1 MDKTAVTKDAQKYI
15 AKGEI
20 DKAIAELQKIL
31 KEEQDANVYNI
42 IGDLYLR
49 KKEKEKSID
58 EFKKAANIFKEDG
71 FYLKAIA
78 LYKKILNINPS
89 DTATLILLG
98 ELNAERGLTGNANEN
113 FSAAIDI
120 FMKERS
126 EGKALDVYKKMLKFF
141 STDINLR
148 IKVAELFF
156 KAGITEEAVKEY
168 VNVAVYHLNRD
179 EFNEA
184 RQFYLKAIELDPKCT
199 GAFLGLSKIAE
210 MQNDIQQATEY
221 LKNAMSAQPSNSD
234 VLLNYSRLAVKA
246 GNADEG
252 KQALMRLI
260 GTDPSNNEYK
270 KLLGNLYLKE
280 GLMAE
285 AWEQLLPYI
294 DETVR
299 LGNWDEAIHRLANFA
314 DFKPMDVKSMLI
326 TIYKGKDDVES
337 AVKELRELAVIY
349 ENNKMPDKAIQSYR
363 EILALMP
370 SDESAEVKIIEIGNE
385 VITPPE
391 MQSGQKPSAEAETL
405 LKTAPPVISPEDL
418 LEDGL
423 AEADLHLQQG
433 LKQEAMKIYEKLL
446 SRFPDNEEII
456 RRIEE
461 LSPQSKEK
469 VTSKPKK
476 HRVSYI

>member
-1 MDKTAVTKDAQKYI
+1 MDKTAVTKEAQKYI

-20 DKAIAELQKIL
+20 DKAVAELQKIL
-31 KEEQDANVYNI
+31 KEEQDANVYNA

-49 KKEKEKSID
+49 KKEKEKAIE

-78 LYKKILNINPS
+78 LYKKILNINSS
-89 DTATLILLG
+89 DTATLLLLG
-98 ELNAERGLTGNANEN
+98 ELNTERGLTGNANEN

-120 FMKERS
+120 FKKEGA

-141 STDINLR
+141 PSDINLR
-148 IKVAELFF
+148 IKVAELFS
-156 KAGITEEAVKEY
+156 KAGIAEEAVKEY

-179 EFNEA
+179 EFDEA
-184 RQFYLKAIELDPKCT
+184 RQFYLKAIELDSKFI

-210 MQNDIQQATEY
+210 LQNDIQQATEY
-221 LKNAMSAQPSNSD
+221 LKNAMSAQPSNSE
-234 VLLNYSRLAVKA
+234 VLLNYSRLAIKA

-252 KQALMRLI
+252 RQALVRLI
-260 GTDPSNNEYK
+260 ATDPSNNEYK

-280 GLMAE
+280 GLLEE

-294 DETVR
+294 NETIR
-299 LGNWDEAIHRLANFA
+299 LGNFDEAIHRLANFA
-314 DFKPMDVKSMLI
+314 DFKPMDVKTMLV

-337 AVKELRELAVIY
+337 AVKELREIAALH
-349 ENNKMPDKAIQSYR
+349 ENNKMQDEAIQSYR
-363 EILALMP
+363 EILKLMP
-370 SDESAEVKIIEIGNE
+370 SDEAAEVKVIELGNE
-385 VITPPE
+385 VLTSPE
-391 MQSGQKPSAEAETL
+391 MQSGQKYSAEADAL
-405 LKTAPPVISPEDL
+405 LKTTPPVISPEDL

-433 LKQEAMKIYEKLL
+433 HKQEAIKIYEKLL

-456 RRIEE
+456 KRVEK
-461 LSPQSKEK
+461 LNPPSKEK
-469 VTSKPKK
+469 DKTKPKK

>member
-1 MDKTAVTKDAQKYI
+1 MDKTAVTKEAQKYI

-20 DKAIAELQKIL
+20 DKAVAELQKII
-31 KEEQDANVYNI
+31 KEEQDANVYNA
-42 IGDLYLR
+42 IGDLHLR
-49 KKEKEKSID
+49 NKEKEKAIE

-78 LYKKILNINPS
+78 LYKKILNIHPS

-113 FSAAIDI
+113 FSAAINI
-120 FMKERS
+120 FTKEGA

-141 STDINLR
+141 PSDINLR
-148 IKVAELFF
+148 IKVAEIFL
-156 KAGITEEAVKEY
+156 KAGITEEAVKEF

-184 RQFYLKAIELDPKCT
+184 RQFYLKAIELDPKFI

-210 MQNDIQQATEY
+210 IQNDNQQATEY
-221 LKNAMSAQPSNSD
+221 LKNAMSVQPSNSE
-234 VLLNYSRLAVKA
+234 VLLNYSRLAIKA

-260 GTDPSNNEYK
+260 ETDPSNNEYK
-270 KLLGNLYLKE
+270 KLLGNIYLKE
-280 GLMAE
+280 GLTAE
-285 AWEQLLPYI
+285 AWEQLSPYI
-294 DETVR
+294 DETIR
-299 LGNWDEAIHRLANFA
+299 LGNWDEAIRRLSNFV
-314 DFKPMDVKSMLI
+314 DFKPMDVKTMLI
-326 TIYKGKDDVES
+326 TAYRGKADVES
-337 AVKELRELAVIY
+337 AVKELRELAALY
-349 ENNKMPDKAIQSYR
+349 ENSKMPDQAILSYR
-363 EILALMP
+363 EILKLMP
-370 SDESAEVKIIEIGNE
+370 SDEAAEVKIIELGNE
-385 VITPPE
+385 VVTSPE
-391 MQSGQKPSAEAETL
+391 MQSRQKPSAEVEAL

-446 SRFPDNEEII
+446 TRFPDNEEII

-461 LSPQSKEK
+461 LSPPSKDK
-469 VTSKPKK
+469 SKPKK